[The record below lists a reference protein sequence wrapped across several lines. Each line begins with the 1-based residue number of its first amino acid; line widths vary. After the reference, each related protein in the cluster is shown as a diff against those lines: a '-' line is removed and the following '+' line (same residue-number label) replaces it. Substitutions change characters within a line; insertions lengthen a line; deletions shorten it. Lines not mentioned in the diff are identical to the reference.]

1 MAEGLPAGCRCS
13 ASAFHPNTGGRGTVR
28 TQRSFGVTKRLGV
41 LPESFVHIV
50 SHALSCASPRNP
62 PSLQYLSSLMPL
74 IRQHLWDAALLC
86 FRTACAA
93 RSWLL
98 RGVAAGEVF
107 AAEEALSAQ
116 LLYERRRAG
125 VSKTRTRVVV
135 VPAPS
140 PTRASSR
147 PRKRPR
153 LPGFSVAW
161 MGEFVDV
168 PAEVPGRMRGF
179 LPPAHL
185 PTLCRLV

>member
-1 MAEGLPAGCRCS
+1 MRLPSKPPVFAIS
-13 ASAFHPNTGGRGTVR
+13 QAS
-28 TQRSFGVTKRLGV
+28 QL
-41 LPESFVHIV
+41 
-50 SHALSCASPRNP
+50 SHAPDSA
-62 PSLQYLSSLMPL
+62 
-74 IRQHLWDAALLC
+74 DAALLC

-147 PRKRPR
+147 PRKQPR

-168 PAEVPGRMRGF
+168 PAKVPGRMRGF
-179 LPPAHL
+179 LPPAPLSTCLAL
-185 PTLCRLV
+185 PFLFPFLVPLLFRTTFRADSVFAAPRQSSSNRSSSRS